1 MRDSLGGT
9 TLAKTYL
16 PGDTT
21 WYATDSP
28 TTSYSGVFE
37 DDGQTAYFYAYDRAD
52 AGSPILDGLHIYN
65 VRDVTDRGHPSTVE
79 VIWSADGLKAA
90 LLINNYP
97 HAVLDFAQKRGY
109 CRTGFPVPGG
119 AWRAAHREPWDDS
132 LMRWFG
138 GAA

>member
-1 MRDSLGGT
+1 MRTSLGGT

-16 PGDTT
+16 PGDAT

-65 VRDVTDRGHPSTVE
+65 VRDVTDRGHPSTV
-79 VIWSADGLKAA
+79 
-90 LLINNYP
+90 
-97 HAVLDFAQKRGY
+97 
-109 CRTGFPVPGG
+109 
-119 AWRAAHREPWDDS
+119 
-132 LMRWFG
+132 
-138 GAA
+138 